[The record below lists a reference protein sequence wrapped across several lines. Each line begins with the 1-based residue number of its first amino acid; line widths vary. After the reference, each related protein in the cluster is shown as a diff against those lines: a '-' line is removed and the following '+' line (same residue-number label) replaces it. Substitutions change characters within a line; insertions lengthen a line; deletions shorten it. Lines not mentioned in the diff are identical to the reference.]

1 MPQDSSAGQ
10 HCDDA
15 SFSDGHCRVHAE
27 ALEGFA
33 RSNVALLPP
42 DSFNVTSWFSGEQ
55 SNVDLAAE
63 ERDIERFSK
72 RSNEDLVVFG
82 IAPAQFV
89 IHVQARKWSDQPARM
104 EVGHDVGKRR

>member
-1 MPQDSSAGQ
+1 MRR
-10 HCDDA
+10 DDA
-15 SFSDGHCRVHAE
+15 PFSDGHRRVHAE

-33 RSNVALLPP
+33 RSDVALLAP
-42 DSFNVTSWFSGEQ
+42 DGLNVAPCFSGKQ
-55 SNVDLAAE
+55 SNIDLAAE

-89 IHVQARKWSDQPARM
+89 IHVQARKWSDQPTRM